1 MEDDWYKREQGGGS
15 FSSRRIF
22 SMTPHRGRRN
32 PRIRQIAMAAMD
44 IALLQGFV
52 ANWTYRLGLH
62 GKLRVTTHDV
72 DLATEGLLPAPLV
85 LAFASDLHAGPTTH
99 PEIFSDLFN
108 EVIERRPDALLLG
121 GDFVSSKAEHV
132 DALSLGLSRCNPPLG
147 KFAVLGNHDLWT
159 DEQLITRKLNAAG
172 VEVLVNRN
180 VSLAFPFDGV
190 SICGID
196 DPWTGSA
203 DTAKAF
209 KDAKPV
215 RIFLMHS
222 PDGLLLLGGEKYAL
236 GLAGHT
242 HGGQI
247 ALRDGTPIIGAGGP
261 LSRSHARGR
270 FEVFGNGPL
279 IVSRGIGCSN
289 VPVRIN
295 SDPELIICTLRSR
308 PVLHR

>member
-1 MEDDWYKREQGGGS
+1 
-15 FSSRRIF
+15 
-22 SMTPHRGRRN
+22 
-32 PRIRQIAMAAMD
+32 
-44 IALLQGFV
+44 
-52 ANWTYRLGLH
+52 
-62 GKLRVTTHDV
+62 
-72 DLATEGLLPAPLV
+72 
-85 LAFASDLHAGPTTH
+85 
-99 PEIFSDLFN
+99 
-108 EVIERRPDALLLG
+108 
-121 GDFVSSKAEHV
+121 
-132 DALSLGLSRCNPPLG
+132 
-147 KFAVLGNHDLWT
+147 LGNHDLWT
-159 DEQLITRKLNAAG
+159 DDQLITHKLNAAG

-196 DPWTGSA
+196 DPWTGSP

-247 ALRDGTPIIGAGGP
+247 ALRDGTPIIDAGGP